1 MSQTRLIL
9 VGNASILPH
18 NGEKNA
24 STQKI
29 LKASLPCI
37 LRPGHLKT
45 GFTGF
50 SKL

>member
-18 NGEKNA
+18 NGGRNA
-24 STQKI
+24 PMQKI
-29 LKASLPCI
+29 LEASPPCI

-45 GFTGF
+45 L
-50 SKL
+50 SQD